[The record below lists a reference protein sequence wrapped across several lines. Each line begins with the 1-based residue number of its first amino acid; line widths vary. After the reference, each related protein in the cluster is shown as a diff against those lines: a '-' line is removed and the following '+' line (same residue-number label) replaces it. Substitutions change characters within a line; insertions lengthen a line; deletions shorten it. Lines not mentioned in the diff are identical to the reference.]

1 LTLGRTAVAAAT
13 LFAVVATA
21 GCGLGPGQSSS
32 GTATLKVTSGYGS
45 QPIISRSET
54 DPNAAETVLRFLDR
68 STEIT
73 TRYGG
78 GFVQS
83 IDGLAGTTTG
93 GRRLDWFFFVNGIES
108 SLGAAEV
115 PVNGGDRIW
124 WDYRDWTDVL
134 RAPAVV
140 GSWPEPFAQTSAGSA
155 AVPVEVVCFTSKAPC
170 EEAASRLADAGV
182 DADVVDASAAVD
194 GKAIRLLVGPWAR
207 VRTDAVAAQIE
218 DGPATS
224 GVFARFEHEG
234 SAWSLVALDE
244 TTEPVPTPEPTAG
257 GLVAAL
263 RLGNGPATWV
273 VTGAGK
279 AGVEAA
285 IGALDEDHLTNRYAV
300 VVRDD
305 GTAIGLPEVGSG

>member
-1 LTLGRTAVAAAT
+1 MLRLRTAVAVAT
-13 LFAVVATA
+13 LGVVAATA
-21 GCGLGPGQSSS
+21 GCGLGPGDSTE
-32 GTATLKVTSGYGS
+32 GIATLRVTSAYGS
-45 QPIISRSET
+45 EPIISRSET
-54 DPNAAETVLRFLDR
+54 NPNASETVLRFLDR
-68 STEIT
+68 NTEIT

-83 IDGLAGTTTG
+83 IDGLAGTTTA

-155 AVPVEVVCFTSKAPC
+155 AAVKVVCFTAKETC
-170 EEAASRLADAGV
+170 DEAASRLDDVGV

-194 GKAIRLLVGPWAR
+194 DKAIRLLVGPWEQ
-207 VRTDAVAAQIE
+207 VRTDAAAAQIE

-224 GVFARFEHEG
+224 GVFARFERDG
-234 SAWSLVALDE
+234 PDWNLVALDE

-263 RLGNGPATWV
+263 RPGDGPATWV
-273 VTGAGK
+273 ATGADDG
-279 AGVEAA
+279 AVDAA
-285 IGALDEDHLTNRYAV
+285 INALDEDHLTGRYAV
-300 VVRDD
+300 LVRED
-305 GTAIGLPEVGSG
+305 GTAIGLPEVAR